1 METEWKLLAH
11 LCGGSLWGLTG
22 VVTLRLALPDPVA
35 RGGFGVAWEL
45 REAMGSSGQGMVVF
59 AVVPQEATAVI
70 ASGAGSSGG
79 GARVSLV

>member
-1 METEWKLLAH
+1 METECRFLKH

-45 REAMGSSGQGMVVF
+45 RKAMGISGQGMVVF
-59 AVVPQEATAVI
+59 AVVPQGATAAI

-79 GARVSLV
+79 SARVSLV

>member
-1 METEWKLLAH
+1 METECRFLEH

-35 RGGFGVAWEL
+35 RGGSGVAWEH
-45 REAMGSSGQGMVVF
+45 REAMGSSGPGMVAL
-59 AVVPQEATAVI
+59 AVMPERAIAEI
-70 ASGAGSSGG
+70 ASGTGASGG

>member
-1 METEWKLLAH
+1 METEWRFLAH

-45 REAMGSSGQGMVVF
+45 REAKGSSGQGIVVF
-59 AVVPQEATAVI
+59 AMVPQGDTAAF

-79 GARVSLV
+79 GARVSLE